1 MSKNK
6 QLSIGFTIPITMA
19 LHENEAILGDV
30 TQSHAHTPA
39 GATTPYGGESG
50 CGGVSNDP

>member
-1 MSKNK
+1 M
-6 QLSIGFTIPITMA
+6 T